1 MLNNLKTR
9 TVFFILFIA
18 LILSVFFLKDR
29 LLSKVA
35 TNLVYEDVLGPAQAI
50 VVLAGSK
57 SGNRLEE
64 GIRLLKKDLGKT
76 LVFSGFPIYPH
87 TFTNQLMIEYAKSL
101 GVSSDKI
108 ITKISNGESST
119 WGEAIAN
126 LDLLR
131 QNGIHEFILVT
142 SSFHTKRSHWV
153 YQKLVSE
160 MNLKMEFKVHPA
172 KDPDIPIGNW
182 WESRMGR
189 KMILLEYLKT
199 VAYYIEH

>member
-9 TVFFILFIA
+9 TVFFILFIVFIGSVLFFKDSV
-18 LILSVFFLKDR
+18 LISF
-29 LLSKVA
+29 SA
-35 TNLVYEDVLGPAQAI
+35 NLVHEDVLEPAEAI

-64 GIRLLKKDLGKT
+64 GVRLLKDGLGKT
-76 LVFSGFPIYPH
+76 LLFSGFQVYPH
-87 TFTNQLMIEYAKSL
+87 SFTNQLMIEHAKSL
-101 GVSSDKI
+101 GVFSDKI
-108 ITKISNGESST
+108 ITKISTGESST

-126 LDLLR
+126 LNLLK
-131 QNGIHEFILVT
+131 QNDIHKFILVT

-153 YQKLVSE
+153 YQKLVDE
-160 MNLKMEFKVHPA
+160 MDLKMEFKVHPA
-172 KDPDIPIGNW
+172 KDPDIPIGDW